1 MIKLTYEPEYLESSL
16 REVTV
21 TVRDDVQWSD
31 LFEHYRGFLIA
42 AGFIVPE
49 GYWESENEE

>member
-1 MIKLTYEPEYLESSL
+1 MIKLTYEPEFPESSL
-16 REVTV
+16 REVNM

-42 AGFIVPE
+42 AGFVIPE
-49 GYWESENEE
+49 GSWVADDEE

>member
-42 AGFIVPE
+42 AGFMVPE
-49 GYWESENEE
+49 GHWESENEE